1 MTDNKEKLYW
11 LLALSCTVLISF
23 YPLMMGGRV
32 ITDMI
37 MNGTVLKEDY
47 PKYIIPYT
55 PIAFAVIT
63 GVLFMPFHFADGP
76 ANMLTNTAID
86 PTAKIPELKVCAARI
101 EKA

>member
-1 MTDNKEKLYW
+1 MSEARVTDIVPE
-11 LLALSCTVLISF
+11 
-23 YPLMMGGRV
+23 
-32 ITDMI
+32 
-37 MNGTVLKEDY
+37 
-47 PKYIIPYT
+47 
-55 PIAFAVIT
+55 

>member
-37 MNGTVLKEDY
+37 MNGTVLKEDQTVNDVRNVVQ
-47 PKYIIPYT
+47 IFLCVTI
-55 PIAFAVIT
+55 F
-63 GVLFMPFHFADGP
+63 GRGSFLRG
-76 ANMLTNTAID
+76 
-86 PTAKIPELKVCAARI
+86 
-101 EKA
+101 